1 MNQDYPPQNEDGSCS
16 EFNLPTGPLNT
27 PSPPSTTLETSSPP
41 PPRRSTRSTQNVQP
55 KLDRFFTRNEKP
67 MVPTKRKTMARNVV
81 DLLMDTVQESLEPP
95 RKKVMTT
102 PPRQPSRATLPK
114 PRKAAAKVKE
124 LPSLENATLSKPEA
138 WGEPPVWAEKRQQ
151 LCSSL
156 PYHKGYESAAYRTNG
171 MIAGFLANQG
181 VGPRDVFT
189 EDIYITSV

>member
-1 MNQDYPPQNEDGSCS
+1 MNQDYSPQNEDGSWS
-16 EFNLPTGPLNT
+16 ESSLPDNLFNT
-27 PSPPSTTLETSSPP
+27 PSPPCTTLETPSPP
-41 PPRRSTRSTQNVQP
+41 LRRSTRSTKDVQP
-55 KLDRFFTRNEKP
+55 KLDQFFARTEKSS
-67 MVPTKRKTMARNVV
+67 VPTKRKAVV
-81 DLLMDTVQESLEPP
+81 SSAESLLTDSAEESLEPP

-102 PPRQPSRATLPK
+102 PPCQPSRATPSK
-114 PRKAAAKVKE
+114 SRKAAAKVKE